1 MDMIILSLRRST
13 ASQRIIPMKPN
24 TVKLLF
30 PALALCG
37 ASLAPTAGAQ
47 APQRE
52 YTLFQGANI
61 SVDLGKTLYPVR
73 DVNGSAWVVIIDGK
87 PTVVS
92 GKNAPV
98 NLKIAPMLKLTEQAA
113 TVSGF
118 VREGSYTF
126 ANDPN
131 VKMTRAFSAAA
142 TVNAG
147 YQAAADQASAV
158 NPTMINTGTSGGNH
172 GGNNDALLVD
182 TSGAAAAAAA
192 GADASIALAAKQD
205 SESGHDAM
213 DIKFEISSPKPLEDP
228 YIVTMTRFHP
238 PGTGPGVVQS
248 LVFAKALEPVGSRPS
263 KIHFTEEGFP
273 VGYEVTEFQ
282 LHLYNNGIEVATNV
296 SENREQM
303 SPEQAFGYVKKAY
316 LEAHKGATMHAAPVM
331 GELPSDLQVRL
342 EQGKYDETIYVKVS
356 RDGLADEAYS
366 DAACTRRIDD
376 PYLDSVVRTIR
387 FKPALEDGRPVAGVA
402 SVNLSHL
409 RI

>member
-1 MDMIILSLRRST
+1 
-13 ASQRIIPMKPN
+13 MKSNPIS
-24 TVKLLF
+24 VLV

-37 ASLAPTAGAQ
+37 ALMPAAAGAQ
-47 APQRE
+47 AAQRQ

-73 DVNGSAWVVIIDGK
+73 DVNGSAWVVIVDGK
-87 PTVVS
+87 ATVVS
-92 GKNAPV
+92 GKDAPV

-126 ANDPN
+126 ANDPS

-142 TVNAG
+142 NVNAG

-158 NPTMINTGTSGGNH
+158 NPTMINTGTAGGNH
-172 GGNNDALLVD
+172 GGNNDALAVD

-192 GADASIALAAKQD
+192 GADASIALTAKQD
-205 SESGHDAM
+205 PEGGHDAM
-213 DIKFEISSPKPLEDP
+213 DIKFDISSPRPLEDP
-228 YIVTMTRFHP
+228 YIVTITRFHP
-238 PGTGPGVVQS
+238 PGTEAGVVQS
-248 LVFAKALEPVGSRPS
+248 LVFAKALEPIGPKPMKV
-263 KIHFTEEGFP
+263 HFTEEGFP
-273 VGYEVTEFQ
+273 VNYVVTDFQ
-282 LHLYNNGIEVATNV
+282 LHLYNNGIEVATNA

-303 SPEQAFGYVKKAY
+303 SPEQAFAYVKKAY
-316 LEAHKGATMHAAPVM
+316 LEAHRTATMHAVPVM

-356 RDGLADEAYS
+356 RDGLADEAFA
-366 DAACTRRIDD
+366 DPACSKRIDD

-387 FKPALEDGRPVAGVA
+387 FKPALEDGKPVEGVA
-402 SVNLSHL
+402 SVNLSQL